1 MQIPEPFEITY
12 QFCFKKFTLKEN
24 NEWRRIL
31 LIRNESSHLANEG
44 SKLAK
49 FRIKFLE
56 ECCMGCGNCQEV
68 CPDNWAL
75 KGGLSHPL
83 KTELDNIAC
92 NRQAAEECP
101 ESCIEILEI

>member
-1 MQIPEPFEITY
+1 MQLPEPFEITY
-12 QFCFKKFTLKEN
+12 QFCYKKFTLKEN

-31 LIRNESSHLANEG
+31 LIRNESSYLAIEG
-44 SKLAK
+44 SQLAK
-49 FRIKFLE
+49 YKVVFHEKN
-56 ECCMGCGNCQEV
+56 CMGCGNCEQV

-75 KGGLSHPL
+75 KGGVSHPL
-83 KTELDNIAC
+83 KTELDDVRC